1 MKLTKQKLEQLIM
14 EEYVRSIADEGKPTN
29 YPQYADKLTTLAK
42 DDPIQARSLA
52 DSLDEPLDVE
62 YDPNQEHKIMQPHK
76 RNIDEIFNDD
86 HMLHFDFLMDG
97 GASSFEEEPDFGEV
111 YEYAER
117 KGLDFQET
125 YDRIMSNYKKL
136 MMRMFA
142 RPETPNDKMRRVH
155 GITAFGD

>member
-14 EEYVRSIADEGKPTN
+14 EEYVRSISHEDKPTN
-29 YPQYADKLTTLAK
+29 YPQHAGKLTALAK

-52 DSLDEPLDVE
+52 DTLDEPLDVE
-62 YDPNQEHKIMQPHK
+62 YDPNLSHKTMQPHR

-86 HMLHFDFLMDG
+86 HMLHFEFFLDG
-97 GASSFEEEPDFGEV
+97 GASSLDEEPDQQEV
-111 YEYAER
+111 YEFAER
-117 KGLDFQET
+117 QGLDPQET

-142 RPETPNDKMRRVH
+142 RPETPSDKMRKVH
-155 GITAFGD
+155 GITAFGE

>member
-62 YDPNQEHKIMQPHK
+62 YDPNLPHKTMQPHK
-76 RNIDEIFNDD
+76 RNIDEFFNDD
-86 HMLHFDFLMDG
+86 HMLHFEFTMNG
-97 GASSFEEEPDFGEV
+97 GVGSLEEEPDRQEV
-111 YEYAER
+111 YEFAER
-117 KGLDFQET
+117 QGLDPQET

-136 MMRMFA
+136 LMRMFA
-142 RPETPNDKMRRVH
+142 RPETPNDKMRSIH
-155 GITAFGD
+155 GIKAYGD